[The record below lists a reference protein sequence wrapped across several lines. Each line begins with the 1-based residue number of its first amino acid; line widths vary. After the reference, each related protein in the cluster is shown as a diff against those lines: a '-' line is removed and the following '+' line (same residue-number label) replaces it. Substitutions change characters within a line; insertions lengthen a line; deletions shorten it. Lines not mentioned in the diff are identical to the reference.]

1 MNPTPTAQSFLYLLR
16 KAVRWDVWPYS
27 DVNLMAGWWKILFL
41 WQTAVVEFSFH
52 PFRVLMLVYSD
63 FLVYDF
69 PVWTPLKDVWIR
81 DIFMQVSVSHP
92 PVFIIFVGWGE
103 KKTSPRLILEALW
116 VITLKEKVILIFVWS
131 LLVQVLG
138 PTTCTRASMLVA
150 FRWFWV
156 MNTSWHLWMTCPGRS
171 FPSSGL
177 KVLYVMMRS
186 VTLQVCMNICE
197 LLLRNI
203 KNSGIWNGNWNSTV
217 VTLIGIPRIK
227 PALPMPCCTNIS
239 SLWLN
244 DVALNEISF
253 DIGTPN
259 LHLRT
264 WTRILHICPGRHVS
278 NTLRMRVASCGWKRR
293 LWLRKKKRLQ
303 ENRRG
308 VVEIT
313 TWICVSEIQHDVFGW
328 SWVGTTTSTSKARI
342 SWFNKHWFKM
352 FAETILWQTAII
364 FSAQVSNV

>member
-1 MNPTPTAQSFLYLLR
+1 MRCLG
-16 KAVRWDVWPYS
+16 YS

-41 WQTAVVEFSFH
+41 WQTAVGEFSFH
-52 PFRVLMLVYSD
+52 R
-63 FLVYDF
+63 F
-69 PVWTPLKDVWIR
+69 PGSHVGLLRFSYIWFSCLDSIEGCVNR
-81 DIFMQVSVSHP
+81 DIFMQVSLSP
-92 PVFIIFVGWGE
+92 PPPPGFDHFRWVGR
-103 KKTSPRLILEALW
+103 KNTSPRLILEALW

-150 FRWFWV
+150 FLWFWV

-177 KVLYVMMRS
+177 KVLYVMMMS

-217 VTLIGIPRIK
+217 VTLIGIPQIK
-227 PALPMPCCTNIS
+227 AAVPMPCCTNIS

-278 NTLRMRVASCGWKRR
+278 NTLRMRVTSCGWK
-293 LWLRKKKRLQ
+293 KKL
-303 ENRRG
+303 
-308 VVEIT
+308 
-313 TWICVSEIQHDVFGW
+313 
-328 SWVGTTTSTSKARI
+328 
-342 SWFNKHWFKM
+342 
-352 FAETILWQTAII
+352 
-364 FSAQVSNV
+364 